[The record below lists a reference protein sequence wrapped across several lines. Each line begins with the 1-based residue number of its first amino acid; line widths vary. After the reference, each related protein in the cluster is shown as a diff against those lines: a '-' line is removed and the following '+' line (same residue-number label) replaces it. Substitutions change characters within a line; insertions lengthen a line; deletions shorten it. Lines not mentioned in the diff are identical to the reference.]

1 MNQLR
6 STHFRISSTISGH
19 EIPSPMKD
27 VGRRWFLLMNACF
40 LPIVLAFQSADQ
52 TFFSP
57 LLMDESIALKLEP
70 VSWWRTAQSD
80 NPTKIPHSFLE
91 TCESLLGLPAS
102 SAGLER
108 CFSTLGNTITDRRNR
123 ISVEKA
129 KKVCFVNHSL
139 RKEA

>member
-1 MNQLR
+1 
-6 STHFRISSTISGH
+6 
-19 EIPSPMKD
+19 MKD
-27 VGRRWFLLMNACF
+27 VGRRWFLLLNASF
-40 LPIVLAFQSADQ
+40 LPIILAFHSADE

-57 LLMDESIALKLEP
+57 LLMNDAIASKLNP
-70 VSWWRTAQSD
+70 LSWWRTAQSD
-80 NPTKIPHSFLE
+80 NPTRIPHSFLE
-91 TCESLLGLPAS
+91 ICETLLGLPAS